1 MFEIPVNDDNFS
13 DCIKKSSSFPDFLFH
28 FLKKKNIYI
37 HTYMYVYM
45 LKYEEI
51 MSCLVSVETSSW
63 IEQIMY
69 YFSQVITL
77 LDN

>member
-1 MFEIPVNDDNFS
+1 
-13 DCIKKSSSFPDFLFH
+13 
-28 FLKKKNIYI
+28 
-37 HTYMYVYM
+37 MYAYM

-63 IEQIMY
+63 IEQIMH